1 MKRTLFYILSITIL
15 LSCSTTKKIS
25 APLKVKDGITSLRFI
40 DEVILPNDT
49 EFKNTLVGGLSGIDY
64 ANGEWFVICD
74 DRKKPR
80 FYEFD
85 LEFTRD
91 SFKYARV
98 TNVTFLMNNTDKP
111 FTAGIADPES
121 LRITNTGDI
130 LWSSEGNISTKV
142 DPFIRISDSN
152 GAYKNTITLPSR
164 YLAKQNGIRGPRN
177 NGVFESLSQD
187 YKSDDFWT
195 AIELPLEEDGDVP
208 TSTTAMSPVRLAFI
222 DMEKKTFGQEF
233 AYELGKVARKGEI
246 EVNGITEI
254 LSYDKNT
261 FLVLERSYSK
271 GYKDGGNSIK
281 IFKATTSGATDVSG
295 ISSLSKTAYTPV
307 KKELLLDFDTVRNQ
321 LTNGIV
327 DNIEGMSFGPNFPNG
342 NRSLIFVSDNNF
354 NAFGAQITQF
364 LLFEV
369 Q

>member
-1 MKRTLFYILSITIL
+1 MKRTLLYILSTTIL

-25 APLKVKDGITSLRFI
+25 APLTDKDGITSLRFI
-40 DEVILPNDT
+40 DEVILPNNT
-49 EFKNTLVGGLSGIDY
+49 EFENTSVGGLSGIDY
-64 ANGEWFVICD
+64 ANGRWFVICD

-85 LEFTRD
+85 LKFTIDNFEHAKVSDVTILRD
-91 SFKYARV
+91 
-98 TNVTFLMNNTDKP
+98 TTGNP
-111 FTAGIADPES
+111 FTPGTADPES
-121 LRITNTGDI
+121 LRVTDTGMI
-130 LWSSEGNISTKV
+130 VWSSEGNISTKV
-142 DPFIRISDSN
+142 DPFLRISDAN
-152 GAYKNTITLPSR
+152 GAYKNSITLPSR
-164 YLAKQNGIRGPRN
+164 YRAKQNGIKGPRN
-177 NGVFESLSQD
+177 NGVFESLSRD
-187 YKSDDFWT
+187 YTSKNFWT

-254 LSYDKNT
+254 LSYDKNS

-271 GYKDGGNSIK
+271 GYEDGGNSIK
-281 IFKATTSGATDVSG
+281 VYKATTSGATDVSG

-307 KKELLLDFDTVRNQ
+307 KKELLLDFDTIRNQ
-321 LTNGIV
+321 LKNGII
-327 DNIEGMSFGPNFPNG
+327 DNIEGMSFGPDFPNG

-364 LLFEV
+364 ILFEV